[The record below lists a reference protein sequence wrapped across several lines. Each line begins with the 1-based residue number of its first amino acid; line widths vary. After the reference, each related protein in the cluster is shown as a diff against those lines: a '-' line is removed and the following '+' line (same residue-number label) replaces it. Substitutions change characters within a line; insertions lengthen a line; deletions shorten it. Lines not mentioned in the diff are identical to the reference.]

1 MKLPVFDGVQEA
13 LERRNVQRKRGLD
26 RVKTTAV
33 KKRRIE
39 LKRRRVVE
47 GFQRSKTHGCDAY
60 GGNDEDESDHG
71 KVVKRKRGIAKPRKA
86 KPKSEG
92 LCSACGSSTHK
103 RRTHRDCPFD
113 TKRSAAKTSTKPV
126 IVAVDSPSQSSDA
139 VSDVHSIQSETCG
152 IDSSDVHSVQSETGG
167 IDSDDYMMYDLCTCG
182 SSGRAHKRD
191 CLMNFRKRHLPLSPG
206 ESKPDTARS
215 PSLSNPGPPSVSPEP
230 ECVVI
235 DDASPP
241 PTEQAKPQIKKF
253 GDYVSVHS
261 LTFPAVL

>member
-1 MKLPVFDGVQEA
+1 MCG
-13 LERRNVQRKRGLD
+13 
-26 RVKTTAV
+26 
-33 KKRRIE
+33 
-39 LKRRRVVE
+39 
-47 GFQRSKTHGCDAY
+47 
-60 GGNDEDESDHG
+60 
-71 KVVKRKRGIAKPRKA
+71 
-86 KPKSEG
+86 
-92 LCSACGSSTHK
+92 ACGSSTHK
-103 RRTHRDCPFD
+103 RRTHRDCPFN
-113 TKRSAAKTSTKPV
+113 TKRSTAKTSTKPV

-139 VSDVHSIQSETCG
+139 VSDVHSVQSETGG

-241 PTEQAKPQIKKF
+241 PTEQAKAQIKV

-261 LTFPAVL
+261 RVMGSSHLPCRVVGEFDGRYQLYCSKGVLDTTFSRFLWLHVLLSQWRNGDRRLRSHCVV